1 MTRILFKE
9 RKKNNM
15 TDWTTIEDLKKQLI
29 DCLKYDIET
38 NNITGDFQNNQ
49 YLIKQLDEH
58 IDQSLIYNI
67 DQYKLIEYYGH
78 WNIQNNDKT
87 LTQIFDCA
95 IEELIAAIWKEL
107 IKQ

>member
-1 MTRILFKE
+1 
-9 RKKNNM
+9 M

-29 DCLKYDIET
+29 DCLKYDIEE
-38 NNITGDFQNNQ
+38 NDITGDFQNNQ

-78 WNIQNNDKT
+78 WNIQNNAKI
-87 LTQIFDCA
+87 LAQIFDCA
-95 IEELIAAIWKEL
+95 IEDLIAAVWKEL